1 LPLIRSVTVVA
12 CKASRYSFLSQESD
26 DDVASDPDYAES
38 DEETMDGVLSIDG
51 EYEEDEEGSEG
62 ELL

>member
-1 LPLIRSVTVVA
+1 
-12 CKASRYSFLSQESD
+12 LSQESD
-26 DDVASDPDYAES
+26 DDAASDPDYAES